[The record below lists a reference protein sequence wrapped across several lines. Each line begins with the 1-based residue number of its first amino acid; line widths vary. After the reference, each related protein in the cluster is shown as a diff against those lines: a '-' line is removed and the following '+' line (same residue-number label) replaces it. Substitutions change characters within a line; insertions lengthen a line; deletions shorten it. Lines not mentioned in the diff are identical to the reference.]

1 LSFLFAVKASVRISR
16 SIVTS
21 PARAV
26 STDKL
31 FCAMFCVIV
40 LYTSILSSTWA
51 QDDFGNEQFSESAID
66 ETDFKEDTPEA
77 ALVEK
82 NSTSQELDLISD
94 LLIVLDADG
103 RSHTVQHTIASSGPT
118 LTLTL
123 PGSIIPQEV
132 MFFGLDHDQQT
143 ELYKQSP
150 NTIKI
155 NSGSAFARYQ
165 HQYGVEVQ
173 QIAEN
178 DFVLTTP
185 SVPQNISIDRYSKD
199 QGSKDQYILT
209 HSATTWVFPS
219 EYELV
224 SYTITDSD
232 TGRWVVNGTTITFHQ
247 TGNEPVELSINYKHK
262 ANKSND
268 AGLNCNSAGAP
279 SDECADDKDEDGVP
293 DYRDICTGLI
303 GQENNQFGCPPNL
316 NMVLADIEFAIG
328 RTYLDVRAR
337 HLLDKVAY
345 ALLRYEG
352 RYFEIGAHTDNEGA
366 AKNNQI
372 LSQKRADAVR
382 HYLLLRGVD
391 PNTLKATGYGEKYPI
406 RDNAKKAGRRA
417 NRRIEL
423 VLLN

>member
-16 SIVTS
+16 CIVTS

-31 FCAMFCVIV
+31 FCAMFCAIV

-51 QDDFGNEQFSESAID
+51 QDDFRNEQFSESAID
-66 ETDFKEDTPEA
+66 EAGFEGDTPEA
-77 ALVEK
+77 TPVKK
-82 NSTSQELDLISD
+82 NRTSQELDLISD
-94 LLIVLDADG
+94 LLIALDTDG
-103 RSHTVQHTIASSGPT
+103 RSHTVQHTVASSGPT

-132 MFFGLDHDQQT
+132 MFFGRDHNRQT

-150 NTIKI
+150 NIIKI
-155 NSGSAFARYQ
+155 NSGSAFVRYQ

-173 QIAEN
+173 QITEN

-185 SVPQNISIDRYSKD
+185 SVPQNISIDHYSKD
-199 QGSKDQYILT
+199 QYNLT

-247 TGNEPVELSINYKHK
+247 IGNEPVELSINYKHK

-268 AGLNCNSAGAP
+268 AGLYCNSAGAP

-303 GQENNQFGCPPNL
+303 GQESNQFGCPPDL
-316 NMVLADIEFAIG
+316 NMVLADIEFAFG

-391 PNTLKATGYGEKYPI
+391 PNTLRATGYGERYPI
-406 RDNAKKAGRRA
+406 RDNAKKEGRRA